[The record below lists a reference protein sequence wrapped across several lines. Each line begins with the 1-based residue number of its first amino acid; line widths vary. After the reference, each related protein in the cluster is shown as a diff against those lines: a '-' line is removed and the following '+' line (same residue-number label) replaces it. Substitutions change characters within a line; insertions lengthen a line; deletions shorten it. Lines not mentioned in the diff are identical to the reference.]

1 MVLPTRPNELP
12 KIKSSRRREAK
23 LELQPGCD
31 RDQGV
36 PDSDLAGGEHL
47 GHLVSLLAI
56 LIVRHHGCKRD
67 LGDPGS
73 DLAGCERG
81 QRREVGI
88 SFNLPEA
95 SKDRASP
102 ACCKY
107 VPSPKVIV

>member
-12 KIKSSRRREAK
+12 KIKSSRHREAK

-31 RDQGV
+31 
-36 PDSDLAGGEHL
+36 
-47 GHLVSLLAI
+47 
-56 LIVRHHGCKRD
+56 RD